1 MYDGKMRSADCP
13 IPRQIDKLR
22 GYEAVAVAAGLHH
35 SIVLVNTRVVSRNVG
50 RKSPTIKHKHRE
62 AEAPKE
68 FDGEG
73 EVFAFGIA
81 ADGRLGVGLGPNL
94 GPVHGRCCACGLEG
108 HGERCDDSVREPR
121 RLKVKSDALVD
132 LSVQRIGAGYMSSV
146 LVSSSGEIFSC
157 GLSRNGRL
165 GHGPPKPDAGGAHRH
180 GGAHEFTLRR
190 MDEFEAPSRDCPGF
204 HKPF

>member
-1 MYDGKMRSADCP
+1 MRKDLVCDQP
-13 IPRQIDKLR
+13 
-22 GYEAVAVAAGLHH
+22 GLW
-35 SIVLVNTRVVSRNVG
+35 
-50 RKSPTIKHKHRE
+50 
-62 AEAPKE
+62 
-68 FDGEG
+68 
-73 EVFAFGIA
+73 
-81 ADGRLGVGLGPNL
+81 GRL
-94 GPVHGRCCACGLEG
+94 LEG
-108 HGERCDDSVREPR
+108 HGERCDDSVRDPR